1 MPDDPLNLRR
11 VLAMLVFI
19 AAFLGV
25 LLSLA
30 WPGAKARSQEAA
42 MIPLRE
48 DGERTLGASE

>member
-1 MPDDPLNLRR
+1 MPDDPLNMLR

-42 MIPLRE
+42 MIRLRE